1 MSARDK
7 SRQVTKI
14 IAQLWG
20 QKSTKEK
27 EEYALKRAEDEKRR
41 KEASERGENVINL
54 DEPDHRV
61 PRVSRCRDCGKV
73 CLGEQS
79 LMRHQIA
86 AHGEPEARENVEDL
100 ETADSG
106 VQGEA
111 LLEEGGAE
119 EAETAEGALLQEAH
133 PEEGGVE
140 DIEAAEGGVH
150 GEALLEEGGT
160 KDAEAAEGALQ
171 KEAHPEE
178 VGAENVEAA
187 EGEALLGEGGFEDV
201 EVAKGALSEE
211 TSLEEGDAQAAKTG
225 DVQEAT
231 TENADN
237 TNTEIVLVQHLRNK
251 WPAQVIERDGRSV
264 KVQIFNKKWA
274 QGVYTTVDEAK
285 VSAFEYNE
293 AMLKKTA
300 NNELKSAYN
309 KAQKLQSSLIP

>member
-100 ETADSG
+100 EAADS
-106 VQGEA
+106 
-111 LLEEGGAE
+111 
-119 EAETAEGALLQEAH
+119 
-133 PEEGGVE
+133 
-140 DIEAAEGGVH
+140 
-150 GEALLEEGGT
+150 
-160 KDAEAAEGALQ
+160 
-171 KEAHPEE
+171 
-178 VGAENVEAA
+178 
-187 EGEALLGEGGFEDV
+187 
-201 EVAKGALSEE
+201 
-211 TSLEEGDAQAAKTG
+211 
-225 DVQEAT
+225 
-231 TENADN
+231 
-237 TNTEIVLVQHLRNK
+237 R
-251 WPAQVIERDGRSV
+251 RRS
-264 KVQIFNKKWA
+264 
-274 QGVYTTVDEAK
+274 
-285 VSAFEYNE
+285 
-293 AMLKKTA
+293 
-300 NNELKSAYN
+300 
-309 KAQKLQSSLIP
+309 SS